1 MDGRETMMK
10 ILDCECGA
18 KILPKIEQN
27 EMRGICPRCGKILS
41 VRLEKPEGEY
51 LSAKDTPVPKEET
64 QKTVVKLPLP
74 DDGFESVGRSN
85 LSFSSD
91 VKIRSR
97 EAATLVSRGKIVEA
111 IALYRWICEENPEH
125 RDAYYGLG
133 FCYYKLGDLH
143 RSKWMLEKAV
153 SLEHPNAGKLLL
165 KVSQKLEEDEKKKE
179 VKVSDEQK
187 TKITHIKEP
196 GEFTLDESE

>member
-1 MDGRETMMK
+1 MDGHETVTK

-27 EMRGICPRCGKILS
+27 EMRGTCPRCGKVLS
-41 VRLEKPEGEY
+41 VRLEKPERDY
-51 LSAKDTPVPKEET
+51 LSAKDSPAPKEET

-74 DDGFESVGRSN
+74 DDGFEAAGRSN

-133 FCYYKLGDLH
+133 FCYYKLGDFQ
-143 RSKWMLEKAV
+143 RSHWMLEKAV
-153 SLEHPNAGKLLL
+153 ALEHPNAGKLLL
-165 KVSQKLEEDEKKKE
+165 KVTQKLAEEEKKRRIN
-179 VKVSDEQK
+179 VGDEPK

>member
-1 MDGRETMMK
+1 MDGRETIIK

-27 EMRGICPRCGKILS
+27 EMRGVCPRCGKVLA

-51 LSAKDTPVPKEET
+51 LSAKDISSPKENT
-64 QKTVVKLPLP
+64 QKTVEKLPLP

-111 IALYRWICEENPEH
+111 IALYRWICEEHPEH

-133 FCYYKLGDLH
+133 FCYYKLGDLS
-143 RSKWMLEKAV
+143 RSRWMLEKAV
-153 SLEHPNAGKLLL
+153 ELEHPNAGKLLL
-165 KVSQKLEEDEKKKE
+165 KVTQKLEEDEKNKHTHI
-179 VKVSDEQK
+179 SDEQK
-187 TKITHIKEP
+187 TKPIHIKEP